1 MRRIHRGWLGTVTLA
16 VLLLAVSALAGC
28 TTKVVTTSTAQPTN
42 TVTASGSGK
51 TMAAPDE
58 ASMTFGVTKQNTNAK
73 KALSEASAVA
83 KDITSALKKQG
94 IAAEDIQT
102 SNVSI
107 YPQQTD
113 QSGKVVITG
122 YQASISVTAKIKD
135 IGTLGEIITAAN
147 EAGADTISGPSFT
160 ISEDSKYRAVAID
173 KAVAD
178 ARKSAEAMAKAAGKS
193 VGDVLS
199 MSTANVTYPIPM
211 SGGAY
216 SAKDAAASVPIEPGQ
231 LEVTADVT
239 VVFELK

>member
-1 MRRIHRGWLGTVTLA
+1 MGRHGHLWFGVLA
-16 VLLLAVSALAGC
+16 TSALLAAISLSGC

-51 TMAAPDE
+51 VMAVPNE
-58 ASMTFGVTKQNTNAK
+58 ASMTFGVTTQDANAK
-73 KALSEASAVA
+73 KALSKASAAA
-83 KDITSALKKQG
+83 KNITAALKKAG

-102 SNVSI
+102 SNVSV
-107 YPQQTD
+107 YPQQD
-113 QSGKVVITG
+113 NQDGKPVITG
-122 YQASISVTAKIKD
+122 YQATISVTAKVKD
-135 IGTLGEIITAAN
+135 IGTLGDVITAASD
-147 EAGADTISGPSFT
+147 AGADTISGPAFA
-160 ISEDSKYRAVAID
+160 IAEDSEYRAQAID

-199 MSTANVTYPIPM
+199 MSSANVNVPIPL
-211 SGGAY
+211 GERGY
-216 SAKDAAASVPIEPGQ
+216 SAADAKASVPIEPGQ